1 MCVAVLVRALVSCPM
16 GRDPAR
22 PPHSDPRS
30 RSSRGPRAWWAGLR
44 GEVGSR
50 EERESRCEEV
60 ECEGVMR
67 VSTTTTWFIG
77 CGEGG
82 GEFSH
87 GCVCVVH
94 FGHVSGIY
102 ILVDFGKFVCVWYIL
117 VNFVWSCVW
126 SILVGFGLVW
136 LNFGRFLL
144 DFVWSCVWYILVGL
158 VMFVC
163 M

>member
-1 MCVAVLVRALVSCPM
+1 M

-82 GEFSH
+82 GES
-87 GCVCVVH
+87 
-94 FGHVSGIY
+94 
-102 ILVDFGKFVCVWYIL
+102 LVMVVCVWYIL
-117 VNFVWSCVW
+117 VMFCLCV
-126 SILVGFGLVW
+126 VHFGHACLCVVC
-136 LNFGRFLL
+136 FGRFWL
-144 DFVWSCVWYILVGL
+144 WYILV
-158 VMFVC
+158 M
-163 M
+163 